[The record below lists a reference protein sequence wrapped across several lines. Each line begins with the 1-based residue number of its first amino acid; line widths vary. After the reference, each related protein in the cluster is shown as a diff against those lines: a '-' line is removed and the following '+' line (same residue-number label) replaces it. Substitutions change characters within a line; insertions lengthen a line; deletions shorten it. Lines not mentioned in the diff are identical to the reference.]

1 MADPPST
8 AGEASDGQVASIEED
23 FPQTV
28 FESYSEAHKALE
40 AHAFSAG
47 YSVVVAERWPR
58 GGKEHTRVTFR
69 CGKGRQWVEKQHLAH
84 QTKRR
89 KTSTQMTGCPF
100 KVNIRQQKEG
110 GWIISP
116 TTKPHPH
123 NHDLAP
129 AAAFYGYRNMK
140 LYEYKEEVISW
151 WNSGTRPQKIL
162 AKLRNPTSDEVAHG
176 KEPLEVTVVDI
187 YNLLGKHRQLE
198 LAGRTP
204 LQWLYDVRF
213 VAILWF
219 LGHLYI
225 R

>member
-1 MADPPST
+1 MHLRNCLCKATLLPTTTTPVATKKMADPPST

-89 KTSTQMTGCPF
+89 KTSTQMTGGNNASPRALPLHYPRCVWF
-100 KVNIRQQKEG
+100 ALQAHVIR
-110 GWIISP
+110 
-116 TTKPHPH
+116 
-123 NHDLAP
+123 AP
-129 AAAFYGYRNMK
+129 
-140 LYEYKEEVISW
+140 
-151 WNSGTRPQKIL
+151 P
-162 AKLRNPTSDEVAHG
+162 
-176 KEPLEVTVVDI
+176 
-187 YNLLGKHRQLE
+187 
-198 LAGRTP
+198 
-204 LQWLYDVRF
+204 
-213 VAILWF
+213 
-219 LGHLYI
+219 
-225 R
+225 